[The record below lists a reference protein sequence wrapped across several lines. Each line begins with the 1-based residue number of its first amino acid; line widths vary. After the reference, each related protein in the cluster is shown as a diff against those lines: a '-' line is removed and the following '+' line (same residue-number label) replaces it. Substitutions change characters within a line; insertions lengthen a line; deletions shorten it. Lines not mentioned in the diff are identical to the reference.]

1 MKLDLLHLLIIL
13 FIALVVYDFF
23 MMGRPKKKVRFNLQ
37 PTYFG
42 VPGKRPPNLPV
53 RWGYRNY

>member
-13 FIALVVYDFF
+13 FVALVAYDFF
-23 MMGRPKKKVRFNLQ
+23 MMGRRKKRVRFNLQ

-53 RWGYRNY
+53 RWAYGRH